1 MYIKAFTDYL
11 LLEKKYSKHT
21 ILAYN
26 KDLETFKNFCQE
38 EFQNSDLRVVH
49 YNEVRSWIVALSQN
63 NISNRSIN
71 RKVTALNS
79 FYKFLLKTGDVRI
92 NPLAKHKALKTKKKI
107 QIPFSENEIK
117 NKITEKENGLFK
129 D

>member
-63 NISNRSIN
+63 NISNRS
-71 RKVTALNS
+71 R
-79 FYKFLLKTGDVRI
+79 
-92 NPLAKHKALKTKKKI
+92 
-107 QIPFSENEIK
+107 
-117 NKITEKENGLFK
+117 
-129 D
+129 